1 MSRPGTAAFSKT
13 SQGPAKSM
21 TTAPLEITKAT
32 GIGPLAGGFS
42 GLRPAADFTRLSPL
56 EGCYAPAR
64 SAPPAAYDNGP
75 AAAKPTAPDASSNSL
90 RVKFPFF
97 ISTFLPCCVLRQR
110 SNYSFRSKTIRSM
123 DAARLP
129 DYFTLADLRL

>member
-1 MSRPGTAAFSKT
+1 
-13 SQGPAKSM
+13 M

-42 GLRPAADFTRLSPL
+42 GLRPTADFTRLSPL
-56 EGCYAPAR
+56 EGCSAPASR
-64 SAPPAAYDNGP
+64 AAATDSGT

-97 ISTFLPCCVLRQR
+97 ISTFLPFCVLRQR
-110 SNYSFRSKTIRSM
+110 SNYSFRSATIRSM

-129 DYFTLADLRL
+129 DYFSPADLRL